1 MATTQDVSVGNFIRY
16 NGELVQVIEWQHR
29 TPGNLRAFYQGKMRR
44 VKDGKLAENR
54 FRSGEA
60 VEIVRVEVKELA
72 YLYEDGDAFVC
83 MDNETY
89 DQITV
94 AKFMFGEGA
103 KFMKEGDTVL
113 ISFEG
118 DTPISAEAPA
128 HAIVE
133 ITYTEPGVKG
143 DTATNTLKSA
153 TTETGAVVMVPLFVN
168 IGEKIKVDTKTGSY
182 VERVK

>member
-1 MATTQDVSVGNFIRY
+1 
-16 NGELVQVIEWQHR
+16 
-29 TPGNLRAFYQGKMRR
+29 
-44 VKDGKLAENR
+44 
-54 FRSGEA
+54 
-60 VEIVRVEVKELA
+60 
-72 YLYEDGDAFVC
+72 

-103 KFMKEGDTVL
+103 KFMKEGDTVM

-118 DTPISAEAPA
+118 DTPISADAPS

>member
-1 MATTQDVSVGNFIRY
+1 
-16 NGELVQVIEWQHR
+16 
-29 TPGNLRAFYQGKMRR
+29 MRR
-44 VKDGKLAENR
+44 VKDGKSAENR
-54 FRSGEA
+54 FRSGES

-72 YLYEDGDAFVC
+72 YLYGDGDAFVC

-103 KFMKEGDTVL
+103 KFMKEGDTVM

-118 DTPISAEAPA
+118 DTPISADAPS

>member
-1 MATTQDVSVGNFIRY
+1 
-16 NGELVQVIEWQHR
+16 
-29 TPGNLRAFYQGKMRR
+29 MRR
-44 VKDGKLAENR
+44 VKDGKSAENR

-72 YLYEDGDAFVC
+72 YLYADGDAFVC

-103 KFMKEGDTVL
+103 KFMKEGDTVM

-118 DTPISAEAPA
+118 DTPISADAPS

>member
-1 MATTQDVSVGNFIRY
+1 
-16 NGELVQVIEWQHR
+16 
-29 TPGNLRAFYQGKMRR
+29 
-44 VKDGKLAENR
+44 
-54 FRSGEA
+54 
-60 VEIVRVEVKELA
+60 VEVKELA
-72 YLYEDGDAFVC
+72 YLYADGDAFVC

-103 KFMKEGDTVL
+103 KFMKEGDTVM

-118 DTPISAEAPA
+118 ETPISADAPS

>member
-60 VEIVRVEVKELA
+60 VEIVRVEVKELP

-89 DQITV
+89 DQINV

-103 KFMKEGDTVL
+103 KFMKEGDIVM

-118 DTPISAEAPA
+118 DTPISAEAPS
-128 HAIVE
+128 HAVVE